1 METKEAKAE
10 TQAENPPCG
19 IIMPI
24 AAFAG
29 YEAQHWLEVKSIL
42 ERAIIGAEHSPAP
55 VWERTETDI
64 IQGRIVRNLYEY
76 KVAVC
81 DISGLNPNV
90 MFELGLRLAFKK
102 PVVIV
107 VDDETKIPFDTNVIE
122 HLIYRR
128 SLHFQK
134 TELFIEKVCD
144 RIRTL
149 VSVFD
154 AGAYVAYIDALGAFS
169 TFEPNPQKIEFD
181 QFLLDRL
188 DQMSAA
194 VSRLAAENAAS
205 RRVMNTYQ
213 HIVPN
218 ALMGLDSQKNSI
230 RGGGWSPEREEI
242 LIDMWTAG
250 ESAGT
255 IASFLGDVSRNAVIG
270 KAHRLGLRARNP
282 EQSEDGS

>member
-1 METKEAKAE
+1 MEDKDPNSEPQVEK
-10 TQAENPPCG
+10 PPCG

-29 YEAQHWLEVKSIL
+29 YEAQHWLEVKSIS
-42 ERAIIGAEHSPAP
+42 ERAIAGAEHFPAP

-76 KVAVC
+76 KIAVC

-122 HLIYRR
+122 HIIYRR

-134 TELFIEKVCD
+134 TELFIEKVGD
-144 RIRTL
+144 RIKTL

-181 QFLLDRL
+181 QFVLDRL
-188 DQMSAA
+188 DLISAA
-194 VSRLAAENAAS
+194 VSRLTIQNEAS
-205 RRVMNTYQ
+205 RRAINSFQ
-213 HIVPN
+213 HIIPN
-218 ALMGLDSQKNSI
+218 ALGGLDSRENSV
-230 RGGGWSPEREEI
+230 RVSGWSPEREEI
-242 LIDMWTAG
+242 LIEMWKAG

-282 EQSEDGS
+282 DQVEDGQ